1 MPKTEDNKKINSSS
15 PLSDAPPH
23 IQLAV
28 DLIMILESHQIEPD
42 VALEAL
48 EIVKLDLEYKLK
60 EKNTA

>member
-1 MPKTEDNKKINSSS
+1 MSEENKKINTTS
-15 PLSDAPPH
+15 PLSDAPQH

-28 DLIMILESHQIEPD
+28 DLIMILESHEIKPE

>member
-1 MPKTEDNKKINSSS
+1 MPKTEDNKKINNSS

-28 DLIMILESHQIEPD
+28 DLIMILESHEIEPD